1 MTDYRIDSEKLSFQP
16 IRVAQWLT
24 DKDHWDSA
32 KNIFPLYVELSP
44 VGACNHQCTFC
55 SVDYVLEANAAMDK
69 MPQLDA
75 GILAERFQEM
85 ASLGVKSIMLAGD
98 GEPLLHKQINKIVRS
113 AKDAGLDVAFT
124 TNGVLLDKLDLEP
137 VSWVKVSLNA
147 GTRETYAAVH
157 RTKPQDFDRVVKNL
171 EGAVKRKG
179 SCTIGCQMVLIPEN
193 QHEVETLEVIGARIG
208 LDYVVVKPYMQHSF
222 SVKPQYEKFIPIV
235 PAQAGKLVVRQKSL
249 ETKEAPYSKCQATPY
264 MWAYVAS
271 TGDVYSCSAFLL
283 DDKFNLGNIHRQ
295 TFKEIWH
302 GEKRKANWHHVR
314 ETLDIKDCKVNC
326 RMNRVN
332 IYLTQVLEG
341 VPHATF
347 I

>member
-1 MTDYRIDSEKLSFQP
+1 MNYRIDGEKLSFQP
-16 IRVAQWLT
+16 MRVAQWLA
-24 DKDHWDSA
+24 DKDQWDSA
-32 KNIFPLYVELSP
+32 KNIFPIYVELSP

-55 SVDYVLEANAAMDK
+55 SVDYVLKYNAGLDK
-69 MPQLDA
+69 IPQLDA
-75 GILAERFQEM
+75 AMLEDRFYEM
-85 ASLGVKSIMLAGD
+85 GALGVKSVMFAGD
-98 GEPLLHKQINKIVRS
+98 GEPLLHKDINRLVRS
-113 AKDAGLDVAFT
+113 AKGAGLDVAFT
-124 TNGVLLDKLDLEP
+124 TNGVLLDKLDLDD

-179 SCTIGCQMVLIPEN
+179 SCTVGAQMVLIPEN
-193 QHEVETLEVIGARIG
+193 AHEVSTLQAIGERIG
-208 LDYVVVKPYMQHSF
+208 LDYVVAKPYQQHSF
-222 SVKPQYEKFIPIV
+222 SVKPQYEKFIPII
-235 PAQAGKLVVRQKSL
+235 PEQTGKLVVREASMK
-249 ETKEAPYSKCQATPY
+249 TKEAPYSKCQATPY
-264 MWAYVAS
+264 MWAYVSS

-283 DDKFNLGNIHRQ
+283 DDKFNLGNINRQ

-314 ETLDIKDCKVNC
+314 DTLDIKECKVNC
-326 RMNRVN
+326 RMSKAN

-341 VPHATF
+341 VPHGTF